1 MSKALGASI
10 FMFKV
15 RDLLFLGSSRNF
27 DLHSSKAVLFAMIV
41 LNGTM

>member
-15 RDLLFLGSSRNF
+15 RDFLFLGSSRNF
-27 DLHSSKAVLFAMIV
+27 DLHSSKAVLFAMIA